1 MLTWK
6 EQEGLPY
13 LQWPGFSSILRHA
26 YSSRIGGVSSAVY
39 HSLNLGFYSKD
50 EESLVRENWKRF
62 LRALG
67 LEELPL
73 VHCRQVHGAR
83 VKKASFKGDLSSMG
97 RCDAIW
103 TDEKGRILAII
114 TADCMPVFLLCKEPL
129 FIAAVHAG
137 WRGLASRIV
146 SNTLKEISHSKSFD
160 SKDIHVLAGPHIGP
174 CCYEIGSDTFD
185 AFEKSFASLAGI
197 IEVGSEGETYLDL
210 GAALKAECLSLGV
223 PESQILISDTCTCC
237 HEDEFFSY
245 RRSAGKERGRMGN
258 VIALVSDGD

>member
-1 MLTWK
+1 MVLNTSDVAQHAPTEDDPYPK
-6 EQEGLPY
+6 ADGL
-13 LQWPGFSSILRHA
+13 
-26 YSSRIGGVSSAVY
+26 VSEANCQAVWVC
-39 HSLNLGFYSKD
+39 S
-50 EESLVRENWKRF
+50 
-62 LRALG
+62 
-67 LEELPL
+67 
-73 VHCRQVHGAR
+73 
-83 VKKASFKGDLSSMG
+83 
-97 RCDAIW
+97 
-103 TDEKGRILAII
+103 
-114 TADCMPVFLLCKEPL
+114 ADCNPVLVADCQTGKV
-129 FIAAVHAG
+129 AAVHAG